1 MYIYLS
7 EIILKIIASGFI
19 LIKYSYLRFI
29 RNWLDLIL
37 ITLYILHIMNPE
49 SIIDFS
55 PLRLITLLINLGH
68 MIKGTYF
75 FVM

>member
-7 EIILKIIASGFI
+7 EMILKIIASGII
-19 LIKYSYLRFI
+19 LIKYSYLRLI
-29 RNWLDLIL
+29 RNWFDLIL

-55 PLRLITLLINLGH
+55 PLRLITLLIYLGH
-68 MIKGTYF
+68 MIKGIVYF
-75 FVM
+75 IM